1 MTQPKSGEPPSAASR
16 RTDSGGET
24 THVDARQEQPLAVPV
39 PKNAIMYPPG
49 LCDAFEPLMDICQP
63 RLSKLVFFQS
73 GLIFSIAIE
82 FLVEINRSTF
92 FSIFFFASKINILNH

>member
-1 MTQPKSGEPPSAASR
+1 MPGVGIVTTFGMWISGS
-16 RTDSGGET
+16 
-24 THVDARQEQPLAVPV
+24 
-39 PKNAIMYPPG
+39 M
-49 LCDAFEPLMDICQP
+49 P